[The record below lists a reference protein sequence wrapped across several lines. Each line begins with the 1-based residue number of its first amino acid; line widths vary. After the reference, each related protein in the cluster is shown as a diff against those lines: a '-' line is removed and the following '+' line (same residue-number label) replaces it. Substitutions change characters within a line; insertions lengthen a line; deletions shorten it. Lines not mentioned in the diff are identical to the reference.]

1 MYLSTTVVL
10 IVAFFCALPW
20 VSSALALFFGI
31 FISLVFQFKLPTP
44 LKASSRIAMQTA
56 IVLLG
61 FSMSPS
67 QMVKSGTEGLVVT
80 FVSLVLTLFFG
91 WVIGRFMRLEQKLSF
106 LISCG
111 SGICGGTAINSIAPI
126 IRASEAELA
135 VSLAC
140 VFILNAVALTVFPY
154 MGHFLELSP
163 QQFGWLAAIAIHDTS
178 SVVGAA
184 TIFSPDSVDLA
195 ITAKLTRALW
205 IIPLMILTTALLQ
218 WNSRKGLGKG
228 SIATKDSASTKPKWP
243 IFIFVFIGAVLLHG
257 ALPDMPEVYKWS
269 DTAGKSLLKVAIFF
283 MGLQLTRKMIK
294 DVGLKSM
301 SHAIILW
308 FLVTGG
314 TLAWITSS
322 HF

>member
-10 IVAFFCALPW
+10 VVAFFCALPW

-80 FVSLVLTLFFG
+80 FVSLVLTLFVG
-91 WVIGRFMRLEQKLSF
+91 WVIGRFMRLEHKLSF

-154 MGHFLELSP
+154 MGHFFELSP
-163 QQFGWLAAIAIHDTS
+163 LQFGWLAAIAIHDTS

-184 TIFSPDSVDLA
+184 TIFSPESVDLA

-205 IIPLMILTTALLQ
+205 IIPLMVVTTFFLQ
-218 WNSRKGLGKG
+218 WHARRSQNKTVDSKNVNS
-228 SIATKDSASTKPKWP
+228 SVKPKWP
-243 IFIFVFIGAVLLHG
+243 VFIFIFIGAVLLHG
-257 ALPDMPEVYKWS
+257 ILPDMPKVYYWS
-269 DTAGKSLLKVAIFF
+269 DIAGKSLLKVAIFF
-283 MGLQLTRKMIK
+283 MGLQLTRKMIR
-294 DVGLKSM
+294 DVGFKSM
-301 SHAIILW
+301 SHATLLW

-314 TLAWITSS
+314 TLAWVIN
-322 HF
+322 FV